1 MTIYDG
7 VMIGVIVAGMIWG
20 AIRGITWQVASL
32 ASLGLGYL
40 VGFPASSKLAPHFPG
55 DALVARTLALL
66 TAYVAVSGGVFLVA
80 WMIRAT
86 LRRLQFEALDRHLG
100 MILGGLEGALLG
112 VLGTIFVVSLAPQTR
127 DKILSSPSG
136 RIVSATL
143 HASQSFL
150 PAEIREHLVPSWA
163 TGDEATVAGT
173 MPEPSM
179 GDPAKETKGL
189 QGLLNLGTER
199 VGRAVAKQLEGRIEG
214 AGGGDGRDIERR

>member
-7 VMIGVIVAGMIWG
+7 VMIGVIVAGMVWG

-32 ASLGLGYL
+32 ASLVLGYL
-40 VGFPASSKLAPHFPG
+40 VGFPASSRLAPHFPG
-55 DALVARTLALL
+55 DPLVARTLALL
-66 TAYVAVSGGVFLVA
+66 ASYVAVSGGVFLVA

-112 VLGTIFVVSLAPQTR
+112 VLGTVFVVSLAPQTR

-136 RIVSATL
+136 RIVAATL
-143 HASQSFL
+143 HASQSIL
-150 PAEIREHLVPSWA
+150 PAEIRDHLVPAWA

-173 MPEPSM
+173 MPAPATT
-179 GDPAKETKGL
+179 DPAAESKGL
-189 QGLLNLGTER
+189 QGLLDLGTER
-199 VGRAVAKQLEGRIEG
+199 VGRAVAKQLEGRIEQT
-214 AGGGDGRDIERR
+214 GGTNGRDVERR